1 MDQTDWLSSFDFLT
15 TGTFVLSWY
24 VSGFILTLWVIYDVL
39 YVNTSVSKPLK
50 VGWPIIV
57 FFFSII
63 GLLLYLFTC
72 RAHTGADMQHSFAS
86 GVSVLLNTL
95 YN

>member
-1 MDQTDWLSSFDFLT
+1 MNQTDWLSSFDFLT

-50 VGWPIIV
+50 VGWPIII

-63 GLLLYLFTC
+63 GLLLYLLTC
-72 RAHTGADMQHSFAS
+72 RVLGIANLKEDKKKSSPQVCHTGI
-86 GVSVLLNTL
+86 
-95 YN
+95 